1 MTLSQIQTF
10 LVVSESLNFTKAA
23 RSLSVTQPAVSTQI
37 QLLEKELGVSLFNR
51 IGRRVYLSQ
60 AGFLFRDLALEI
72 IARVNRSETLLHS
85 FTPMA
90 KTDPLR
96 IGTGFGVPSNREKFL
111 QHYLNGTFQKRIQVK
126 SFQTQEAILINEL
139 EGGLADIVMFYRM
152 NSAPPPFSVPAKF
165 REVRV
170 DTAKTLVLGS
180 PGLPK
185 DRWTRNIRVL
195 ENFPVLLPPN
205 DSLIRRPIEERLS
218 QLGLKTKL
226 GIDTGDVELLRKA
239 LLSGFGVGIFPNSIF
254 RKEIESGELI
264 GLSIEEVSFDCT
276 LSAYALDDTAS
287 THLTTKQ
294 VALQIL
300 ASRWSE
306 TPLKEKR

>member
-111 QHYLNGTFQKRIQVK
+111 QHYLHGTFQKRIQVK

>member
-111 QHYLNGTFQKRIQVK
+111 QHYLHGTFQKRIQVN

>member
-111 QHYLNGTFQKRIQVK
+111 QHYLHGTFQKRIQVK

-306 TPLKEKR
+306 SPLKEKR